1 MAGSYL
7 GTGATH
13 VVCHPQ
19 TAVKWLAMGELC
31 KSLVSFSPLICAN
44 ELPNFSLSQVLGL
57 QWLQSKHGKPHTV

>member
-19 TAVKWLAMGELC
+19 TAVKWLAMGKL
-31 KSLVSFSPLICAN
+31 KDWPTVIC
-44 ELPNFSLSQVLGL
+44 P
-57 QWLQSKHGKPHTV
+57 